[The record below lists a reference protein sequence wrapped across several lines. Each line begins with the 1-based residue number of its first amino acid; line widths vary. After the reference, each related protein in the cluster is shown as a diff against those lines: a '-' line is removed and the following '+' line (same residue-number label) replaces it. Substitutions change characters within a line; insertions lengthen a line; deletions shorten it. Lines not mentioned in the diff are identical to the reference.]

1 MEHINASDT
10 MSLTNNLQIE
20 LFDVWDIDYMGPFPK
35 SYYCVYIFVVMDYV
49 SRWAEA
55 LPFELPTPS
64 MPRRCSTRLSFRAW
78 KSLVCA
84 KKTPSL
90 LSLSSAPL
98 WCDNE
103 ELRCT
108 IWICGLLHMNCS
120 KALVQHLRCTPEGW
134 VLVFENNMTW
144 SVFQCSSDPKNSANS
159 MFFLNLSKHANSEW
173 SPIGNTLNLS

>member
-55 LPFELPTPS
+55 LPFEL
-64 MPRRCSTRLSFRAW
+64 RLRACQEDVPQDYLSALW

-84 KKTPSL
+84 KK
-90 LSLSSAPL
+90 
-98 WCDNE
+98 
-103 ELRCT
+103 
-108 IWICGLLHMNCS
+108 
-120 KALVQHLRCTPEGW
+120 
-134 VLVFENNMTW
+134 
-144 SVFQCSSDPKNSANS
+144 
-159 MFFLNLSKHANSEW
+159 
-173 SPIGNTLNLS
+173 NTLLVVTL